1 MVRSNENCGTS
12 APAVAPAAP
21 PAKDASTKVKVAWWA
36 NSLLQT
42 LFQACVLK
50 KDVVQN
56 VRLEASSRQLG
67 TGDVIPGL
75 ARAAGLAWSS
85 DGKQI
90 WRESDAAK
98 ESLFTQARSVL
109 VSSGLNSGLVTCDL

>member
-1 MVRSNENCGTS
+1 MAQEMSFL
-12 APAVAPAAP
+12 
-21 PAKDASTKVKVAWWA
+21 D
-36 NSLLQT
+36 SL
-42 LFQACVLK
+42 
-50 KDVVQN
+50 
-56 VRLEASSRQLG
+56 G
-67 TGDVIPGL
+67 
-75 ARAAGLAWSS
+75 AAGLAWSS

>member
-1 MVRSNENCGTS
+1 M
-12 APAVAPAAP
+12 
-21 PAKDASTKVKVAWWA
+21 
-36 NSLLQT
+36 LQT

-50 KDVVQN
+50 KDVVRN
-56 VRLEASSRQLG
+56 VRLEASSRKLG

-75 ARAAGLAWSS
+75 ARCTAGLAWSS